1 MTHAGYVLT
10 AWALTLGTGALYA
23 IRVVV
28 RGRALAGRVPAERR
42 RWMTA
47 TDPHPDPEESS

>member
-10 AWALTLGTGALYA
+10 AWAITLGTGALYA

-47 TDPHPDPEESS
+47 TDPHADPEESS